1 MFTMRLPFL
10 QILMPE
16 QNGLVRFTRYK
27 IKDGVEVTG
36 LSLRLLSQ
44 VLFIAFHYSISCFF
58 SGSEYIIMSCGA
70 R

>member
-16 QNGLVRFTRYK
+16 QNGRVRFIRCK
-27 IKDGVEVTG
+27 IKDGVEVIG

-44 VLFIAFHYSISCFF
+44 VILIAFHYSLIIFF
-58 SGSEYIIMSCGA
+58 AGSEYIIMSCGA
-70 R
+70 Q